1 MWLRHSLGV
10 KRRFRR
16 QLIQRLDEPKTSML
30 VHRRLILRRSVAV
43 IDFNP
48 SIIAAKGDLMSTV
61 VFVVHADLGHH
72 GLLHSLDGVPASRK
86 LRCDSNQQLHADY
99 CEHTKGEGADV
110 DVEDVPGKGSPQER
124 QTACMISNGS
134 WGGADMNPAS
144 PTATAA
150 ASLNLQE
157 GQRSSRRRTAAS
169 TRGKYKIEQR
179 QYVKHAAREARDRWR
194 RANRIMP
201 EEGKRCM

>member
-72 GLLHSLDGVPASRK
+72 GLLHALDGVPASRK
-86 LRCDSNQQLHADY
+86 LRCDSNQQLHAD
-99 CEHTKGEGADV
+99 T
-110 DVEDVPGKGSPQER
+110 
-124 QTACMISNGS
+124 
-134 WGGADMNPAS
+134 
-144 PTATAA
+144 
-150 ASLNLQE
+150 
-157 GQRSSRRRTAAS
+157 AS
-169 TRGKYKIEQR
+169 TQKARAPTSTSKMFLAKAVLKNGR
-179 QYVKHAAREARDRWR
+179 LHA
-194 RANRIMP
+194 
-201 EEGKRCM
+201 